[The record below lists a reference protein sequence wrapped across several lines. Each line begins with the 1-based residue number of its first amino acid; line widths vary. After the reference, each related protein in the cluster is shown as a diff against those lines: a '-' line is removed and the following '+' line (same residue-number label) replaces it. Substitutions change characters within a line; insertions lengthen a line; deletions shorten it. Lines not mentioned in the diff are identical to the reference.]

1 MSSKVLVSQAD
12 GVLELTLNRPD
23 KKNALDIEMYEAL
36 TVALLDG
43 LADPTVRVVL
53 FAGAGGAFTS
63 GNDLVDFMQSPPTSE
78 SSPVMRFLSTIAT
91 YPKPMVAAVQGAAVG
106 IGTTLLLHCDL
117 AYASETALFKM
128 PFVQLGLVPEAGSS
142 LLVPALVGH
151 RRATEL
157 LVLGEKFGADEALRM
172 GFVNAVVP
180 TAELLATAR
189 TGAARLA
196 ALPPEA
202 VRQTKALLRAA
213 YPSLKETLSREG
225 ATFIDRLG
233 SPETAEAITAFLEK
247 RTPDFSKLA

>member
-1 MSSKVLVSQAD
+1 MSSKVLVSKAD

-23 KKNALDIEMYEAL
+23 KKNALDIEMYDALTEAL
-36 TVALLDG
+36 LEG
-43 LADPTVRVVL
+43 LADPTVRAVL
-53 FAGAGGAFTS
+53 FLGAGGAFTS

-78 SSPVMRFLSTIAT
+78 SSPVMRFLSTIAS

-157 LVLGEKFGADEALRM
+157 LLLGEKFGADEALRM

-180 TAELLATAR
+180 TAELAATAR
-189 TGAARLA
+189 AAA
-196 ALPPEA
+196 AKFGALPPEA

-213 YPSLKETLSREG
+213 FPGLKETLSREG
-225 ATFIDRLG
+225 ETFIGRLK

-247 RTPDFSKLA
+247 RAPDFSRFA